1 MKPTNERGFTLVE
14 VLIAMVIMTVAL
26 VGLAAMMAITLR
38 TQMLGRNQTNATRL
52 AQAKL
57 DELVGSVQNWNTAP
71 EIAIGGDLGS
81 DAANY
86 FDVPV
91 NNDGVALGYTRRWVV
106 TAGPVDPGSD
116 AGDLR
121 LVTVR
126 VVPKIADNRTA
137 RPVELSTLLRSPLP

>member
-26 VGLAAMMAITLR
+26 VALASMMAVTLR
-38 TQMLGRNQTNATRL
+38 MQMLGRNQTNAARL
-52 AQAKL
+52 AQSKL

-71 EIAIGGDLGS
+71 EIAIGGSLSADV
-81 DAANY
+81 ANY
-86 FDVPV
+86 FDAPV
-91 NNDGVALGYTRRWVV
+91 DQDGDALGYTRRWVV
-106 TAGPVDPGSD
+106 AAGPADPGSD

-126 VVPKIADNRTA
+126 VLPNVADARTRA
-137 RPVELSTLLRSPLP
+137 TVQLTTLLRSPLP